1 MKKQIDKTQLI
12 LNLKE
17 IQPYANN
24 PRLNEGAVEA
34 VKQSIKQCGY
44 IAPIII
50 DENNTILAGHT
61 RYKALIDLGNEEV
74 DVIKVTGLTEQQKRK
89 YRLLDNKT
97 NELALWDME
106 KLELELQDLDFEGF
120 DFGFDFVNLSD
131 EQEPKQVE
139 KQDKQEKTITC
150 PNCGHEF

>member
-120 DFGFDFVNLSD
+120 DFRFDFVNLSD